1 MLISEVSKVTGLTK
15 KAIEYYVEQNLV
27 FPSVLENRYR
37 DFDEVQVERLN
48 RISVLRKI
56 GLGTEE
62 IKRVLADESGDTLQT
77 VAVKKEL
84 EIRGEQAKKAILDK
98 LASGSSYSDISAELY
113 AIEVSKTIA
122 EKLLEAFPGYYG
134 RFIYL
139 HFASFLNEP
148 IKTDRQQLAYSQ
160 IISFLD
166 EAPPLDLP
174 EELQEYLVEN
184 TKTLGTSQIT
194 EIIHNVRASLDDPEE
209 FLSHNKEML
218 DQYLAYR
225 QSEEYRA
232 SPAYKLMSYM
242 KQFNSTS
249 GYYDVFIPAL
259 KELSPSYAEYHRQI
273 EMANENMLTEYP
285 DLEILKE

>member
-134 RFIYL
+134 RFICL

-160 IISFLD
+160 ITSFLD

-209 FLSHNKEML
+209 FLSHNKEIL

-273 EMANENMLTEYP
+273 EMANEKMLTEYP

>member
-209 FLSHNKEML
+209 FLSHNKEIL

-273 EMANENMLTEYP
+273 EMANEKMLTEYP

>member
-1 MLISEVSKVTGLTK
+1 MQISEVSKVTGLTK
-15 KAIEYYVEQNLV
+15 KAIEYYVEQDLV
-27 FPSVLENRYR
+27 FPSVLENGYR

-84 EIRGEQAKKAILDK
+84 EIRGEQAKKAMLDK

-134 RFIYL
+134 RFICL

-209 FLSHNKEML
+209 FLSHNKEIL

-232 SPAYKLMSYM
+232 SPAYKLMLYM

-273 EMANENMLTEYP
+273 EMANEKMLTEYP